1 MYAVFRE
8 TNYAPGQPVDERP
21 EFREFQTAHAQRR
34 GDQGTVV
41 AEVGG
46 GRYLTVTL
54 WETVE
59 DMASA
64 REALGPVVQRL
75 LDPLMSAPSKL
86 LGTGPLVV
94 NDLAQVQR
102 ASR

>member
-8 TNYAPGQPVDERP
+8 TNYAPDQPVDERS
-21 EFREFQTAHAQRR
+21 EFREFQTAHARRR
-34 GDQGTVV
+34 GYQGTVV

-54 WETVE
+54 WETAE
-59 DMASA
+59 DMAAA

-86 LGTGPLVV
+86 LGTGPVVV

-102 ASR
+102 ESR

>member
-8 TNYAPGQPVDERP
+8 TRYAPDQAIHETA
-21 EFREFQTAHAQRR
+21 EFREFQALHADRR
-34 GDQGTVV
+34 GYQGTVV

-54 WETVE
+54 WKTAE
-59 DMASA
+59 DMAAA

-75 LDPLMSAPSKL
+75 LDPLMTAPSQL
-86 LGTGPLVV
+86 LGTGPVV
-94 NDLAQVQR
+94 VDDLSRVQPD
-102 ASR
+102 SR